1 MADYYAAG
9 YLLVL
14 GVTAGFV
21 IVAFDG
27 LFLSFKTTPLLE
39 FIYFFTS
46 SPAFFTVLPTAK
58 LFFDVFVR
66 DFLTFLAFL
75 NFK

>member
-27 LFLSFKTTPLLE
+27 LFLSFKTPPLLE
-39 FIYFFTS
+39 FIYFFAS
-46 SPAFFTVLPTAK
+46 SPTFLTDLFTAK
-58 LFFDVFVR
+58 LFFIVF
-66 DFLTFLAFL
+66 
-75 NFK
+75 